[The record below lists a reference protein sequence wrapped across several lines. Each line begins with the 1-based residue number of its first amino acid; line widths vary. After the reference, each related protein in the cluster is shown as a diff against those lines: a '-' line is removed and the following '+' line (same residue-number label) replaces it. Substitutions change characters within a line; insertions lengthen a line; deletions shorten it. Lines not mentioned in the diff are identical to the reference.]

1 MDQRVVLKIVA
12 CPQKGTP
19 GMSEKEY
26 IIGKELSFPP
36 VDALRLNIHYSEVDA
51 NAPSNTN
58 RPHIHEEAEIYF
70 NLSGDV
76 CFMVEQNLY
85 RIEPGSI
92 LITRP
97 NEYHHCIYQS
107 NAIHCHYWLLL
118 SVPAQLRPCMEKFFR
133 RPLGADNLIKLRD
146 KDTIKFEQ
154 TCSRLVNDPL
164 TLNEQYENLFRLL
177 RMIDSGEIAENEVG
191 AHIIPE
197 ELRLALDYIDNHMTL
212 PLRVREIAEYL
223 HVSINTLERYFTD
236 YLDITPSEFIK
247 DKRLLQSKRLLSQGM
262 TVQEACM
269 ACGFSDCSR
278 FIAEFQTKFGM
289 TPLKYKKALVQT

>member
-1 MDQRVVLKIVA
+1 MS
-12 CPQKGTP
+12 QK
-19 GMSEKEY
+19 EL
-26 IIGKELSFPP
+26 IIGKELSFPA

-58 RPHIHEEAEIYF
+58 RSHIHEEAEIYF
-70 NLSGDV
+70 NLSGDI

-107 NAIHCHYWLLL
+107 NALHCHYWLLL
-118 SVPAQLRPCMEKFFR
+118 SVPAQFRMCMDKFYR
-133 RPLGADNLIKLRD
+133 RPLGADNLIKLRE

-177 RMIDSGEIAENEVG
+177 RMIDSGEVSENEG
-191 AHIIPE
+191 GSQIIPE
-197 ELRLALDYIDNHMTL
+197 EMRLALDYIAEHLSL

-223 HVSINTLERYFTD
+223 HVSVNTLERYFTGF
-236 YLDITPSEFIK
+236 LGITPSEFIK

-269 ACGFSDCSR
+269 ASGFSDCSR
-278 FIAEFQTKFGM
+278 FIAEFQAKFGT
-289 TPLKYKKALVQT
+289 TPLKYKKAYVQE